1 MRIISFD
8 VGMKNLAYCVFSIP
22 DTVAFKGASSSEL
35 IHQIQIERWDV
46 IDLRFPPNLSGSA
59 HTEAPP
65 PPPPKR
71 TCCNDGKLAKWVA
84 RPSLV
89 APARPSLVAPSAPLT
104 SASLIPLDSGS
115 PLGISVPSVG
125 GGGGS
130 VGGGGGS
137 VGGGGGSVGGGGGS
151 VGGGGGSVGGGGGS
165 VGGGGGSVGGGGGS
179 VGGGGGSPP
188 PILYC
193 DKCAEKSKYKTPS
206 REILP
211 IKRKPELLQ
220 KKKLGD
226 LMDIKANLSAHLSGG
241 PTAAANLK
249 LRKSDLI
256 QEITTTLARD
266 YLEPFDEAK
275 YSSYITGV
283 VVADKPKK
291 ANYIYAHDLDLITY
305 GRNMMKHLDAI
316 LFSAA
321 AAETAAVPPIDMMI
335 IENQISTLASRMKTL
350 QGMITQYFIMKHIP
364 QIEFISASCKLKLFT
379 DSTVGGEEVCVDAS
393 TYADRK
399 KSGIIVCRSLGEIS
413 RKHNSS
419 YAKWMPVFE
428 NHKKKDDLADC
439 FLQGLWRVHSAV

>member
-8 VGMKNLAYCVFSIP
+8 VGMKNLAYCVFSIS
-22 DTVAFKGASSSEL
+22 DTVAFTGATPSEL

-46 IDLRFPPNLSGSA
+46 IDLRFPPNLSDTSLQ
-59 HTEAPP
+59 TTP

-71 TCCNDGKLAKWVA
+71 TCVNDGKNAKWVA
-84 RPSLV
+84 PAQPSLV
-89 APARPSLVAPSAPLT
+89 APAQPSLVAPTAPLT
-104 SASLIPLDSGS
+104 SVSLSALT
-115 PLGISVPSVG
+115 SVSLSELTSVSLSALT
-125 GGGGS
+125 S
-130 VGGGGGS
+130 VS
-137 VGGGGGSVGGGGGS
+137 SQTI
-151 VGGGGGSVGGGGGS
+151 
-165 VGGGGGSVGGGGGS
+165 
-179 VGGGGGSPP
+179 SPP
-188 PILYC
+188 LLYC
-193 DKCAEKSKYKTPS
+193 AKCAERSKYRIPS

-220 KKKLGD
+220 KKKLGE
-226 LMDIKANLSAHLSGG
+226 LMDIKANLSSMTTTAVG
-241 PTAAANLK
+241 PAAAANLK
-249 LRKSDLI
+249 LRKADLI
-256 QEITTTLARD
+256 QEITTILARD
-266 YLEPFDEAK
+266 YLEQFDETK
-275 YSSYITGV
+275 YSNYITGNV
-283 VVADKPKK
+283 TSSSNKPKK

-305 GRNMMKHLDAI
+305 GRNMMKHLDSI
-316 LFSAA
+316 LFPAFSETTPSA
-321 AAETAAVPPIDMMI
+321 PIDMMI

-379 DSTVGGEEVCVDAS
+379 DTTTHADLGAEALCVDAS

-413 RKHNSS
+413 RKHNSG